1 LKLEILSDLV
11 KINGIGNI
19 EKMVEFLQHNVSEP
33 AYIPQTSWLEH
44 GPFATWLVKASRP
57 RRIVELG
64 THNGYSYFAMCQAV
78 KEAGLSTE
86 CYAVDTWVGDEHAGT
101 YSEDV
106 FERVRIE
113 NRKYDNFSTLLRKT
127 FDEALNNIEDGSIDL
142 LHVDGRHFYEDVKYD
157 FESWVPKLSNRAV
170 VLFHDTVVK
179 ERGFGVY
186 KYWAEISEKYPSFNF
201 THCHGL
207 GVLLIGSDV
216 ASELRDLVPL
226 SRANDGPGVVESL
239 FEAVG
244 AAMLTRKSLQELA
257 DQAKVTKA
265 DLERKD
271 QELADQAKVTK
282 ADLERKDQELA
293 LLQRRVATL
302 SSLLINARRR
312 PLQQL
317 KRLIVS
323 KLLTALSKASPPLS
337 ARTASR
343 FARSAAKR
351 DPKRVECGKIE
362 LKEAY
367 AELLEGWAVQRAES
381 TDQTLGLIKRLSS
394 GSMFSIIVP
403 VYNTDPTL
411 LQEMINSVTSQSYQN
426 WELCIADDASPD
438 PRVKTVLLKAAE
450 LDSRVRIV
458 FREEN
463 GHISHASNSAIEIA
477 QGEHLVLLDHDDVL
491 DPDALLYVAE
501 CIDRHPEA
509 KIIYTDEDKIRDD
522 GSRYE
527 PHFKPDWNREL
538 LYCNNYVSHL
548 GVYSAEIVK
557 KIGGF
562 RPGYEGAQDHDL
574 LLRCLSHVTDD
585 QIHHIPKVL
594 YSWRASPGSTAASS
608 DAKPYAWTAGVRAMT
623 EVLSDQYGQP
633 IEVVPG
639 PYPFTYLPQ
648 WPLANEPSVTIV
660 IPTRDRLDL
669 TRLAVESILEKT
681 DYGNFEIVI
690 VDNGSVEPET
700 LAWFKE
706 ITISS
711 LVKVVRDDGPFNY
724 SALNNKAIAQS
735 QSDIVALVNNDIEI
749 ISGGW
754 LREMVSLG
762 IRQDVGCVGAK
773 LYYPDNT
780 IQHAGVVIGLG
791 GVAGHAHKNLVREH
805 PGYSARLALRQEY
818 TAVTAACLVVQR
830 AIYEQ
835 VGGLN
840 EEHLTI
846 AFNDVDFCL
855 KVKAAGYRNLWTPLA
870 EMYHHESASRK
881 TENTSAKRARF
892 KSEVKYMEDTWQTDT
907 MDDPAYNPNLTK
919 YHEDFRFGPARW

>member
-1 LKLEILSDLV
+1 
-11 KINGIGNI
+11 
-19 EKMVEFLQHNVSEP
+19 MVEFLQHNVSEP
-33 AYIPQTSWLEH
+33 AYIPQTSWSEH

-113 NRKYDNFSTLLRKT
+113 NHKYDSFSSLLRKT
-127 FDEALNNIEDGSIDL
+127 FDEALNDIEDGSIDL
-142 LHVDGRHFYEDVKYD
+142 LHVDGRHFYEDVKHD
-157 FESWVPKLSNRAV
+157 FESWMPKLSDRAV
-170 VLFHDTVVK
+170 VLFHDTVVV

-226 SRANDGPGVVESL
+226 SRANDGPGVVESF

-244 AAMLTRKSLQELA
+244 GA
-257 DQAKVTKA
+257 V
-265 DLERKD
+265 LERKNK
-271 QELADQAKVTK
+271 EI
-282 ADLERKDQELA
+282 A
-293 LLQRRVATL
+293 LLQRRGDTL
-302 SSLLINARRR
+302 SSLLINARQH
-312 PLQQL
+312 PLKQL
-317 KRLIVS
+317 RRLIVS
-323 KLLTALSKASPPLS
+323 RLLMALSKASPPLS
-337 ARTASR
+337 PRVARR

-351 DPKRVECGKIE
+351 DPKQVEHHNVNARE
-362 LKEAY
+362 TY
-367 AELLEGWAVQRAES
+367 TELLEGWAIQRAES
-381 TDQTLGLIKRLSS
+381 TNQTLALAKRLSN
-394 GSMFSIIVP
+394 GPMFSIIVP

-411 LQEMINSVTSQSYQN
+411 LQEMIDSVTSQSYKN

-438 PRVKTVLLKAAE
+438 ARVKTVLLKAAD

-477 QGEHLVLLDHDDVL
+477 HGEYLVLLDHDDVL

-501 CIDRHPEA
+501 CIDRHPAA
-509 KIIYTDEDKIRDD
+509 KIIYTDEDKIHDD

-538 LYCNNYVSHL
+538 LYSINYVSHL
-548 GVYSAEIVK
+548 GVYSAEIVN

-585 QIHHIPKVL
+585 QVYHIPKVL
-594 YSWRASPGSTAASS
+594 YSWRAAPGSTAASS
-608 DAKPYAWTAGVRAMT
+608 DVKPYAWTVGVRAMT
-623 EVLSDQYGQP
+623 EALSDQCGQP

-648 WPLANEPSVTIV
+648 WPLANEPTVTIV
-660 IPTRDRLDL
+660 IPARDQLDI

-681 DYGNFEIVI
+681 NYGNFEIVI

-706 ITISS
+706 ITTSS
-711 LVKVVRDDGPFNY
+711 QVKVARDDGPFNY

-754 LREMVSLG
+754 LREMVSLA
-762 IRQDVGCVGAK
+762 IRPDVGCVGAM
-773 LYYPDNT
+773 LYYPDDT
-780 IQHAGVVIGLG
+780 IQHAGVIVGLG
-791 GVAGHAHKNLVREH
+791 GCAGHVHKHLAREH
-805 PGYSARLALRQEY
+805 IDRNARLMVRQEY
-818 TAVTAACLVVQR
+818 TAVTGACLVVRR
-830 AIYEQ
+830 AVYEA

-892 KSEVKYMEDTWQTDT
+892 KREVQYMKDTWQTDT

>member
-1 LKLEILSDLV
+1 
-11 KINGIGNI
+11 
-19 EKMVEFLQHNVSEP
+19 
-33 AYIPQTSWLEH
+33 
-44 GPFATWLVKASRP
+44 
-57 RRIVELG
+57 
-64 THNGYSYFAMCQAV
+64 MCQAV
-78 KEAGLSTE
+78 KEARLPTK
-86 CYAVDTWVGDEHAGT
+86 CFAVDTWTGDEHAEA
-101 YSEDV
+101 YSGDV
-106 FERVRIE
+106 FDRVHTE
-113 NRKYDNFSTLLRKT
+113 NRKYGSFSTLLRKT
-127 FDEALNNIEDGSIDL
+127 FDEALNDIDDGSVDL
-142 LHVDGRHFYEDVKYD
+142 LHVDGRHFYEDVKHD
-157 FESWVPKLSNRAV
+157 FESWVPKLSDRAV
-170 VLFHDTVVK
+170 VLFHDTIVQ

-207 GVLLIGSDV
+207 GVLFYGSDV
-216 ASELRDLVPL
+216 ATDLCRLVVL
-226 SRANDGPGVVESL
+226 SRANNGPGVVESF
-239 FEAVG
+239 FEATG
-244 AAMLTRKSLQELA
+244 AAMVERKNLQEQA
-257 DQAKVTKA
+257 DHAKVREKN
-265 DLERKD
+265 LEH
-271 QELADQAKVTK
+271 KVEK
-282 ADLERKDQELA
+282 MA
-293 LLQRRVATL
+293 LLQRHVDTL
-302 SSLLINARRR
+302 SSRLIDARRH
-312 PLQQL
+312 PLKQF

-323 KLLTALSKASPPLS
+323 RILTALSKTSPPLS
-337 ARTASR
+337 PRTARR

-351 DPKRVECGKIE
+351 DPNRVEFSHSASQS
-362 LKEAY
+362 AY
-367 AELLEGWAVQRAES
+367 ADLLEGWAKQRTTMAAE
-381 TDQTLGLIKRLSS
+381 THALAKRLSN
-394 GSMFSIIVP
+394 GPMFSIIVP

-411 LQEMINSVTSQSYQN
+411 LQEMIDSVTAQSYVN

-438 PRVKTVLLKAAE
+438 PRVKSVLCKAAE
-450 LDSRVRIV
+450 SDSRIRIV
-458 FREEN
+458 FRKEN

-477 QGEHLVLLDHDDVL
+477 QGEYLVLLDHDDVL

-501 CIDRHPEA
+501 CINRNPSA

-522 GSRYE
+522 GFRYD

-538 LYCNNYVSHL
+538 LYSMHYVSHL
-548 GVYSAEIVK
+548 GVYSTEIAK

-608 DAKPYAWTAGVRAMT
+608 EAKTYAWTAGVRAMT
-623 EVLSDQYGQP
+623 EALSDQFGQP
-633 IEVVPG
+633 IEVVRG
-639 PYPFTYLPQ
+639 PKPFTYLPQ

-660 IPTRDRLDL
+660 IPTRDRLDI
-669 TRLAVESILEKT
+669 TRITVDSILGKT

-690 VDNGSVEPET
+690 IDNGSVEPET

-706 ITISS
+706 ITRSS
-711 LVKVVRDDGPFNY
+711 QVKVIRDNGPFNY
-724 SALNNKAIAQS
+724 SALNNKAVAKS
-735 QSDIVALVNNDIEI
+735 QSDIIALVNNDIEI

-754 LREMVSLG
+754 LREMVSLA
-762 IRQDVGCVGAK
+762 IRPDVGCVGAK

-780 IQHAGVVIGLG
+780 IQHAGVVIGVG
-791 GVAGHAHKNLVREH
+791 GVAGHSHKNLTREH
-805 PGYSARLALRQEY
+805 PGYGARLVLRQEY

-881 TENTSAKRARF
+881 TENTPAKQARF
-892 KSEVKYMEDTWQTDT
+892 KNEIKYMIDTWHTDT
-907 MDDPAYNPNLTK
+907 MNDPAYNPNLSK
-919 YHEDFRFGPARW
+919 DYGDFRFGPARW